1 MASHL
6 LPPGCDD
13 ILPDGVHALTS
24 ASSKEFSMI
33 KDIDGLNPKSLSK
46 ALKDVS
52 KTMVPSLVTDDTKK
66 EAAAASG
73 HVPLK
78 LVQPKM
84 KCERPK
90 GLDKKSDPTDM
101 FASLWSDSDDSTS
114 ECPEGSNPG
123 NGVIK
128 KNKAKGNQKPKPKP
142 RANPKSTR
150 ANAKV
155 NANAKEFRARQTQ
168 QAAIRSGSL
177 LITDGN
183 DRVFP
188 KVSRSFDAKL
198 ASLPSKNYLWSAI
211 WCQNRQPDQSY
222 QPDQSACEHL
232 RVFSC
237 VGHVGP
243 NDGVKITCHPDADPT
258 RPTSYLM
265 PSFDPATAV

>member
-1 MASHL
+1 
-6 LPPGCDD
+6 
-13 ILPDGVHALTS
+13 
-24 ASSKEFSMI
+24 MI

-52 KTMVPSLVTDDTKK
+52 KTMVLSLVTDDTKK

-90 GLDKKSDPTDM
+90 GLDKKSDPTDL

-114 ECPEGSNPG
+114 ENAESSNLG
-123 NGVIK
+123 NGVTK
-128 KNKAKGNQKPKPKP
+128 KNKAKGKDKAKSKA
-142 RANPKSTR
+142 RAKAKSK
-150 ANAKV
+150 ANAKAH
-155 NANAKEFRARQTQ
+155 ANAKEFRARQTQ

-188 KVSRSFDAKL
+188 KVS
-198 ASLPSKNYLWSAI
+198 
-211 WCQNRQPDQSY
+211 
-222 QPDQSACEHL
+222 
-232 RVFSC
+232 
-237 VGHVGP
+237 
-243 NDGVKITCHPDADPT
+243 
-258 RPTSYLM
+258 
-265 PSFDPATAV
+265 